1 MKPKSQDTPA
11 TDDLFRSRLDQ
22 IINLRHELVKL
33 SNRID
38 WAHLDA
44 EAAPCYAEDGRPGIP
59 TRLMVGLQ
67 VLKHMFTLSD
77 EEVCARWEYDPYF
90 QYFCGEAYF
99 QHRFPIERSSLTH
112 WRKRVGE
119 AFCEKLIQESLRV
132 ACASRALS
140 IRELRKVVVDTT
152 VQPKAVT
159 YPTEA
164 KLRFRA
170 LIALVRLAR
179 KHGVPLRQSYVRVA
193 KRALVMSGR
202 YRHAK
207 QMKRARRQERFIQ
220 VRLGRV
226 MRDLR
231 RQIRDDEAKQPV
243 FAEPLRKAGILSRQ
257 HKDSASML
265 YSWHATET
273 ECIGKGKV
281 DKPYEF
287 GCKVSITTTVHP
299 AKAGHFVV
307 HAQALHG
314 RPYDGHTLKPVIAG
328 VTRLTGIEPQRILV
342 DKGYRGHDYEHPHR
356 VYRSGQK
363 RGVTAAIRKEL
374 KRRAV
379 VEPLI
384 GHLKNE
390 GHLGRNYLKGIE
402 GDKINVLRS
411 KAGYNFRL
419 LLKWLRRFFGLIAS
433 GLTNSFQR
441 LLAPPHAESALSLR

>member
-22 IINLRHELVKL
+22 IINLRHELVTL

-38 WAHLDA
+38 WVHLDA

-119 AFCEKLIQESLRV
+119 AFCERLIQESLRV
-132 ACASRALS
+132 ACASQALS
-140 IRELRKVVVDTT
+140 TRELRKVVVDTT

-243 FAEPLRKAGILSRQ
+243 FAEPLRKAGILLRQ
-257 HKDSASML
+257 HKDGPEKL

-363 RGVTAAIRKEL
+363 RGVTAAIKKEL

-419 LLKWLRRFFGLIAS
+419 LLKWLRLFFGLIAS
-433 GLTNSFQR
+433 ALTKSFLR
-441 LLAPPHAESALSLR
+441 LLALSQAECALGIR